1 MQHNN
6 AQMICT
12 KIGMILGVSTA
23 TVTLADM
30 DLILAI
36 ILKLVSIISFVIVIV
51 LNFGKLINKVKDY
64 FKWKLNLINSLIS
77 LLVKS

>member
-1 MQHNN
+1 MQHENT
-6 AQMICT
+6 QMICT

-51 LNFGKLINKVKDY
+51 LNFGKLISKLKEY
-64 FKWKLNLINSLIS
+64 FKI
-77 LLVKS
+77 

>member
-1 MQHNN
+1 
-6 AQMICT
+6 
-12 KIGMILGVSTA
+12 MILGVSTA

-51 LNFGKLINKVKDY
+51 LNFGKLISKVKEY
-64 FKWKLNLINSLIS
+64 FKI
-77 LLVKS
+77 